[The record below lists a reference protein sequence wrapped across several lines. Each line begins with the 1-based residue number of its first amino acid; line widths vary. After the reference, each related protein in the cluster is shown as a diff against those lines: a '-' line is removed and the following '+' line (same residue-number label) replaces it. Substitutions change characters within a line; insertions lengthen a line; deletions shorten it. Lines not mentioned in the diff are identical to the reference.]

1 MGFRSSIAT
10 VLDRAVGASTG
21 KRLRRAE
28 AAARRRI
35 ISVLDVEARERKRLK
50 ALKDAELKP
59 TPEQRRIELIERL
72 GQRSLDGTVNQE
84 DLRWATNDPFVPHPL
99 ETRTRHQV
107 LGELHRV
114 LQPRTYFE
122 IGVRFGDSLALSRT
136 RTIGVDPAYRI
147 RAELNCEIRTFA
159 DTSDDFFVRPDA
171 FDHFGDAPVDLA
183 FIDGMH
189 LSEYALRD
197 FINVEQHCAKGS
209 VVVFD
214 DVLPR
219 NHLEGYRMRRTKS
232 WAGDVY
238 KVLEVLRRL
247 RPDLVLVPLNTA
259 PTGTLIVTNLDPH
272 STVLQNAWPT
282 LADEL
287 TANDP
292 QTVPDDL
299 LNRTV
304 AVDPELVLASEV
316 WPRVVA
322 LRDSGAESGFD
333 ELWAALAALPRLIEP
348 AEESADESPVDHH
361 QVQGD
366 DQRDDRPV
374 DHP

>member
-1 MGFRSSIAT
+1 MGLRSSVAG
-10 VLDRAVGASTG
+10 VLDRAVGSSTG
-21 KRLRRAE
+21 KKLRRAE
-28 AAARRRI
+28 AAARRRVI
-35 ISVLDVEARERKRLK
+35 NVLDVEARERKRRK
-50 ALKDAELKP
+50 ALKDAEPKP
-59 TPEQRRIELIERL
+59 TPEQLRIELIERL

-99 ETRTRHQV
+99 ETLTRHQV
-107 LGELHRV
+107 LGELHRI

-147 RAELNCEIRTFA
+147 RAELNCEVRTFA
-159 DTSDDFFVRPDA
+159 ETSDDFFARPDA
-171 FDHFGDAPVDLA
+171 FDHFGDAPIDLA

-197 FINVEQHCAKGS
+197 FINVERHCAKGS

-219 NHLEGYRMRRTKS
+219 NHLEGYRMRRTRS

-238 KVLEVLRRL
+238 KVLDVLRRL
-247 RPDLVLVPLNTA
+247 RPDLVLVPLNTK
-259 PTGTLIVTNLDPH
+259 PTGTLIVTNLDPS
-272 STVLQNAWPT
+272 STVLEDAWPT
-282 LADEL
+282 LVDEL
-287 TANDP
+287 TAHDP

-299 LNRTV
+299 LNRGA
-304 AVDPELVLASEV
+304 AVDPELVLAGEM
-316 WPRVVA
+316 WPRLVA

-333 ELWAALAALPRLIEP
+333 ELWAALASLPRLIEP
-348 AEESADESPVDHH
+348 AAESADQGPLDHH
-361 QVQGD
+361 QVEGD